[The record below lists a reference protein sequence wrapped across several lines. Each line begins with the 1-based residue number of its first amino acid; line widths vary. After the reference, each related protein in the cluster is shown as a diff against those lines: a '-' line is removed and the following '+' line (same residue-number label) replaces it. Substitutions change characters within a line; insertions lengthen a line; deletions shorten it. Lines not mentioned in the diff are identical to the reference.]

1 MAREKWLSRDLP
13 ILETIAAI
21 EDRRDPFTSFEE
33 VVEGTG
39 FDPDDVRLGL
49 QALYD
54 AAYLTGEI
62 PDLRLDQVRGLF
74 HLQEIRLL
82 EGGRVATGQWPS
94 DDPYAGFVAVL
105 DARIQTASADE
116 RGALVRL
123 RDALITVGERVAT
136 EVILDSYRRIRD
148 GTWPG

>member
-13 ILETIAAI
+13 ILETISAI
-21 EDRRDPFTSFEE
+21 EDRRDPCTSFEE

-39 FDPDDVRLGL
+39 FDQDDVRLGL
-49 QALYD
+49 QALCD

-74 HLQEIRLL
+74 YLEEIRLL
-82 EGGRVATGQWPS
+82 DSGRVATGQWLS
-94 DDPYAGFVAVL
+94 DDPCAGLVAVL
-105 DARIQTASADE
+105 DARIEAASADE
-116 RGALVRL
+116 RGGLVRL

-136 EVILDSYRRIRD
+136 EVIFDSYRRVRD

>member
-1 MAREKWLSRDLP
+1 M
-13 ILETIAAI
+13 
-21 EDRRDPFTSFEE
+21 
-33 VVEGTG
+33 
-39 FDPDDVRLGL
+39 
-49 QALYD
+49 
-54 AAYLTGEI
+54 

-74 HLQEIRLL
+74 HLEEIRLL
-82 EGGRVATGQWPS
+82 ESGRVATGQWPS

-105 DARIQTASADE
+105 DARIQAASADE

-148 GTWPG
+148 GPWPG